1 MLRSKLSS
9 NRAVYLEGLGVIFPE
24 LQEISRAYVLGGQLA
39 VRRESILRVNFERA
53 GELSPFIRE
62 RYASPLEIGALGPDV
77 YKHLPLPLQLTW
89 TPTQMRF
96 YLSGIVALLRREIVL
111 DGFSHRLQPFCSF
124 FSLHNRHGE
133 STVDWFAGADIFIH
147 SGFEV
152 VSKVEQPKLM
162 ERARFTSVTEFGEVA
177 LGARKHTFPFSIA
190 QALNDIGVTPSR
202 SFYPEV
208 GVSVFER
215 APGRLAFLTDGARHV
230 PNVSGRALGAEFVID
245 CELDQLSAWPFT
257 VLASLIDAVVSQPEL
272 RRHDGGDSVMG
283 SGEGGTGASR
293 DPSNSAGILRCPA
306 LSVIPVPASAF
317 GQAYNGGLI
326 DNGNGIW
333 AGALLCQSDTHEEL
347 LLESNDSLKLLW
359 ITPLF
364 ESEYALATRRTA
376 DHAAALLKRK
386 GVMMSARLNRA
397 SVLFR
402 TEVL

>member
-1 MLRSKLSS
+1 
-9 NRAVYLEGLGVIFPE
+9 
-24 LQEISRAYVLGGQLA
+24 
-39 VRRESILRVNFERA
+39 
-53 GELSPFIRE
+53 
-62 RYASPLEIGALGPDV
+62 
-77 YKHLPLPLQLTW
+77 
-89 TPTQMRF
+89 MRF

-147 SGFEV
+147 SGFEAI
-152 VSKVEQPKLM
+152 SKVEQPKLM

-177 LGARKHTFPFSIA
+177 LGARKHTFPLSIA

-230 PNVSGRALGAEFVID
+230 PCVSGRALGAEFVID

-272 RRHDGGDSVMG
+272 SRHDGGDSVMG
-283 SGEGGTGASR
+283 SGEGGTGAAR
-293 DPSNSAGILRCPA
+293 DPSKNVGILRSPA

-317 GQAYNGGLI
+317 GQASANGGLV
-326 DNGNGIW
+326 DNGNGLW
-333 AGALLCQSDTHEEL
+333 AGALLSQSDTHEEL

-364 ESEYALATRRTA
+364 GSEYALATRRTA